1 MLIELSIRNFA
12 IIDHLLVRFS
22 PGFTVLT
29 GETGAGKS
37 IIIDALQTALGAR
50 VSSDVV
56 QAGARSASVEAI
68 FDAEALDDAVTEIL
82 RELGVEDDE
91 VLILRREISPTGR
104 GTARV
109 NGRAV
114 PLSILGALGA
124 ALVDIHGQS
133 DHLSVLRRDR
143 QLDILDRY
151 GDLIEL
157 RGRVAM
163 AIRDYTGARRRLEE
177 LSAGQREME
186 QRLDLLRFQANEIET
201 ANLQPA
207 EDADLRAERNLLV
220 NAEKLTQLSGSA
232 YQELQGETGSAVE
245 RVAAAVISLREV
257 AAVDPILTPFAERL
271 ESTQYELEDI
281 GQELR
286 QYRDSVE
293 YDPARLD
300 EIEERIDVIMR
311 LQRKYGATIEDV
323 LAFGRQVRAEID
335 EVENLDAHLAALAAD
350 VESAEAEAGKLSAEL
365 TNARMAA
372 ADRLT
377 GEMGEALRGLGLKA
391 TAFEV
396 ELTRQVSESG
406 LPFPD
411 GHRYAFTQHGVDTAG
426 FLVSF
431 NPGEPLRPIE
441 KVASG
446 GETSRFLLA
455 LKSVLAGADRTPT
468 LIFDEVDVGVGGRN
482 GIVVAERLRALSSRH
497 QVISITHLPQVAAL
511 ADEHLTVAK
520 VVAGDRTSVGVRA
533 LESSDRVTELAEM
546 MSGTGTDAA
555 RRNAEE
561 LLEAARHSD

>member
-1 MLIELSIRNFA
+1 MLTELSIQNFA
-12 IIDHLLVRFS
+12 IIDHLLVRFG

-50 VSSDVV
+50 VSGDVV
-56 QAGARSASVEAI
+56 QAGARSASVEAV
-68 FDAEALDDAVTEIL
+68 FDAEALDEVVIDVL
-82 RELGVEDDE
+82 HELGIEDEE
-91 VLILRREISPTGR
+91 VLILRREISPAGR
-104 GTARV
+104 GAARV

-114 PLSILGALGA
+114 PLSVLSTLGA

-133 DHLSVLRRDR
+133 DHLSILRRDR
-143 QLDILDRY
+143 QLDVLDRY
-151 GDLIEL
+151 GDLLGL
-157 RGRVAM
+157 RAQVTG
-163 AIRDYTGARRRLEE
+163 AIREYAVVRRRLEE

-186 QRLDLLRFQANEIET
+186 QRLDLLRFQVLEIES

-207 EDADLRAERNLLV
+207 EEDDLRAERNLLM
-220 NAEKLTQLSGSA
+220 NAEKLTQLSSSA
-232 YQELQGETGSAVE
+232 YQELQGETGSGVE
-245 RVAAAVISLREV
+245 RVVAAAAALRDL
-257 AAVDPILTPFAERL
+257 ATVDPILAPYAERL
-271 ESTQYELEDI
+271 ESAQYELEDI
-281 GQELR
+281 GQEIR

-293 YDPARLD
+293 YDPTRLD
-300 EIEERIDVIMR
+300 EIEERLDVIIR
-311 LQRKYGATIEDV
+311 LQRKYGATLADV
-323 LAFGRQVRAEID
+323 LAFGRQVRAELD
-335 EVENLDAHLAALAAD
+335 DVENLDERLASLGAE
-350 VESAEAEAGKLSAEL
+350 VEFAETEAGRLAGQLSA
-365 TNARMAA
+365 ARGAVGE
-372 ADRLT
+372 RLT
-377 GEMGEALRGLGLKA
+377 ADMSEALQGLGLKG

-396 ELTRQVSESG
+396 EVTRREAEAG
-406 LPFPD
+406 LPLPD
-411 GHRYAFTQHGVDTAG
+411 GHHYAFTQSGADTAG

-482 GIVVAERLRALSSRH
+482 GIVVGDRLRILSGQH

-520 VVAGDRTSVGVRA
+520 VVVAGRTSVGVRV
-533 LESSDRVTELAEM
+533 LESSERVTEIAEM
-546 MSGTGTDAA
+546 MSGTGTAAA

-561 LLEAARHSD
+561 LLEAARRGD